1 MGNDY
6 NATKQEN
13 NKIIKLLKGNYLA
26 EYKKLRKM
34 LKSDVGSPEEL
45 EDVLGGILL
54 LLYDAQSEDKAAE
67 SIYGNDFENF
77 YSDMLQALPNL
88 LTSEMKQNRNTTKN
102 ITIVILSCVVLAL
115 TIFFVLWQNGTIGVY
130 QRGMA
135 FLMENSSYA
144 IDYKDL
150 DLVIE
155 TEIDLYNLDSN
166 TGKVIYDD
174 GQCKIEIA
182 LVRKELDGSYNA
194 FFRTHGSYNRLG
206 GTLISSTKQRM
217 TEERYY
223 TYNFV
228 GKLQVI
234 VDGVAYDGYNSA
246 TSSLIHKDGDEFGF
260 YIFPLECYENGEFLL
275 EDSIKKQDGKVSIRL
290 FDLSKITW
298 NRKDS

>member
-1 MGNDY
+1 VANDY
-6 NATKQEN
+6 NSTKQEN

-34 LKSDVGSPEEL
+34 LKSDIESPEEL

-54 LLYDAQSEDKAAE
+54 LLYDAQSEGNPAE

-77 YSDMLQALPNL
+77 YNDILQALPNSF
-88 LTSEMKQNRNTTKN
+88 TVEKKQNRNTTKN
-102 ITIVILSCVVLAL
+102 IAIVILSCVVLAL

-135 FLMENSSYA
+135 FLMENSAYT

-206 GTLISSTKQRM
+206 GTLISPTKQRM
-217 TEERYY
+217 TEQHYA
-223 TYNFV
+223 TYDV
-228 GKLQVI
+228 GGKLQVI
-234 VDGVAYDGYNSA
+234 VDDVAYDSYNSA
-246 TSSLIHKDGDEFGF
+246 TSSLNLKDGDEFGF
-260 YIFPLECYENGEFLL
+260 YIFPLECYENGKFLV
-275 EDSIKKQDGKVSIRL
+275 EDSIKNQGGKVSIRL
-290 FDLSKITW
+290 FNLSKITW
-298 NRKDS
+298 NRKDI

>member
-228 GKLQVI
+228 GKFQVI